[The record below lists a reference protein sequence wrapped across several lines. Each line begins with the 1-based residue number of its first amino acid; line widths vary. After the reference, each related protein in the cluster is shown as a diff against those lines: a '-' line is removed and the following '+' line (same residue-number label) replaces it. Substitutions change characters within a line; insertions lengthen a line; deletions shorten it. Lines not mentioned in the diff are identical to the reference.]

1 MHFARAAE
9 QQNHMRET
17 QRCRDSMYWGNPIQS
32 GHTPETGVS
41 CRGVRLW
48 ILLLTACI
56 SLPSFAQECKVTL
69 SIGAFDRDLHKVPGL
84 SAPDFNLKAGDTP
97 ISIGNITTLSARRFI
112 IVMDASRSI
121 RNHKEGR
128 WRYSKA
134 IVGRLIAKA
143 PPESEIGLVILGL
156 GPIVRVAPNTDRAA
170 LTKFA
175 MEFGEDSIDEPAG
188 TPLWDAVGHAASALN
203 PTMPGD
209 FVIMLTDG
217 FANEGQLT
225 QEKIPNLLQANSI
238 RLFPLL
244 LENQDRPFDEPGVL
258 SSLSEL
264 ITQQMNSLA
273 KATGG
278 FGKVIELPWRIKK
291 YDDAEVQE
299 FADGIARNTLDVAFG
314 YYHLQLTVP
323 AELAGKKIK
332 VQLPQPVDKQYTMM
346 QSRLPECSNIVRPV
360 SVR

>member
-1 MHFARAAE
+1 
-9 QQNHMRET
+9 
-17 QRCRDSMYWGNPIQS
+17 
-32 GHTPETGVS
+32 
-41 CRGVRLW
+41 VRLW

-56 SLPSFAQECKVTL
+56 SLPSFAQECQVNL
-69 SIGAFDRDLHKVPGL
+69 SVGAFDRDLHQVPGL

-97 ISIGNITTLSARRFI
+97 ISISNIRSLSARRFI

-134 IVGRLIAKA
+134 IVSRLIANA
-143 PPESEIGLVILGL
+143 PPESEIGLVMLGL

-188 TPLWDAVGHAASALN
+188 TPLWDAVAHAASALN
-203 PTMPGD
+203 PTMLGD
-209 FVIMLTDG
+209 FVIILTDG

-225 QEKIPNLLQANSI
+225 QEKIPNLLQPNSI

-244 LENQDRPFDEPGVL
+244 LENQDRPFSEPGVL

-264 ITQQMNSLA
+264 ITRQMNSLA

-278 FGKVIELPWRIKK
+278 FGRVIELPWRIKK
-291 YDDAEVQE
+291 HN
-299 FADGIARNTLDVAFG
+299 DGG
-314 YYHLQLTVP
+314 
-323 AELAGKKIK
+323 
-332 VQLPQPVDKQYTMM
+332 
-346 QSRLPECSNIVRPV
+346 SRVRRRYSPEYS
-360 SVR
+360 

>member
-1 MHFARAAE
+1 
-9 QQNHMRET
+9 
-17 QRCRDSMYWGNPIQS
+17 
-32 GHTPETGVS
+32 
-41 CRGVRLW
+41 VRLW

-97 ISIGNITTLSARRFI
+97 ISLGNITTLSARRFI

-217 FANEGQLT
+217 FANEGKLT
-225 QEKIPNLLQANSI
+225 QEKIPNLLQPYSI

-244 LENQDRPFDEPGVL
+244 LMTQDTPFEEPNML
-258 SSLSEL
+258 SQLV
-264 ITQQMNSLA
+264 TQQVNSLA
-273 KATGG
+273 KTTGG
-278 FGKVIELPWRIKK
+278 LGKVIELPWRSKK
-291 YDDAEVQE
+291 YTDSEVEE
-299 FADGIARNTLDVAFG
+299 FADGIVRNTLDVAFG